1 MLGHTYLPPPQRA
14 DSLDLLALDAVGLQD
29 SFDLAAGAN
38 CEPLGALSKTARG
51 DLDFAKPLA
60 SGANATSRAKQQRLS
75 VQLDT
80 FESTE
85 GQEESRVVDIVRKS
99 QIATPGAVIT
109 NPSRNISSC
118 GTNHQANHI
127 LANAYEDCSIKE
139 QVQNQLAGQFEW
151 LIIRPAPATSAG
163 HHVSHTTSESESD
176 ISSGSNGKMVFG
188 CNLLFR
194 KRRSASRKAGVGCPL
209 ANSYTFI
216 ATPLGVDASIVLQ
229 NEGPEGRNIMA
240 AMSNDTQGTYL
251 DAYQKPTSTID
262 VMEQAVSP
270 SLTVFSERSGSF
282 ADGSSRAGSF
292 SLPRI
297 EDSLAE
303 LDQLEDELEAVT
315 AIANSKSG
323 GSSDRG
329 KSQPTQEPVIDT
341 KKDKARK
348 RVTLAIPQGAATVRA
363 KSSEKIRPALRRSSS
378 LTLRS
383 RPTEE
388 QKVLVSVQNE
398 ASQPRTSVA
407 PRSSG
412 SKPMVTSTKPLT
424 VPNFELPGEAV
435 ARRLKEQREA
445 RRAQQQS
452 TAPKA
457 YVAPPRPK
465 SDKPL
470 TKPSFE
476 LPGEAISRRKR
487 EEREAR
493 LKAQEEEDRK
503 KREFKAR
510 PVRQST
516 GPIPTIRAQKPK
528 AAISSDLSQKPP
540 ADTTS
545 KVKQTSAGP
554 VNFSSAALTIGKA
567 AGRRGRVSFI
577 EPPDDASRGT
587 SESARSTSGKRSSVS
602 VEEVVNQRARGKEIL
617 IQDNSFKINRE
628 REKREREEAA
638 KSARQQAAE
647 RSRAASREW
656 AEKKRRKEEAL
667 LRKAAQSSEE
677 RKGSSA

>member
-1 MLGHTYLPPPQRA
+1 M
-14 DSLDLLALDAVGLQD
+14 
-29 SFDLAAGAN
+29 
-38 CEPLGALSKTARG
+38 
-51 DLDFAKPLA
+51 
-60 SGANATSRAKQQRLS
+60 
-75 VQLDT
+75 
-80 FESTE
+80 
-85 GQEESRVVDIVRKS
+85 
-99 QIATPGAVIT
+99 
-109 NPSRNISSC
+109 
-118 GTNHQANHI
+118 
-127 LANAYEDCSIKE
+127 
-139 QVQNQLAGQFEW
+139 
-151 LIIRPAPATSAG
+151 
-163 HHVSHTTSESESD
+163 
-176 ISSGSNGKMVFG
+176 
-188 CNLLFR
+188 
-194 KRRSASRKAGVGCPL
+194 
-209 ANSYTFI
+209 
-216 ATPLGVDASIVLQ
+216 VLQ
-229 NEGPEGRNIMA
+229 NEGPGGRNFMA
-240 AMSNDTQGTYL
+240 AVSNDTQGTYL

-323 GSSDRG
+323 GTSDRG
-329 KSQPTQEPVIDT
+329 KSQPTQEPLIDT
-341 KKDKARK
+341 KDKAKK

-445 RRAQQQS
+445 RRAQQS

-528 AAISSDLSQKPP
+528 AAVGSDLHQNPP

-545 KVKQTSAGP
+545 KVKQASAGP

-602 VEEVVNQRARGKEIL
+602 VEEVVNQRARGKEVL

>member
-14 DSLDLLALDAVGLQD
+14 DSLDLLALDAIGLQD

-51 DLDFAKPLA
+51 DLDFAKRLA
-60 SGANATSRAKQQRLS
+60 PGAHATSRAKQQRPP
-75 VQLDT
+75 VQPDT

-99 QIATPGAVIT
+99 HLATTGAVVT
-109 NPSRNISSC
+109 SPSRNISSC

-127 LANAYEDCSIKE
+127 LANAYEDCSIEE
-139 QVQNQLAGQFEW
+139 QVQNQLA
-151 LIIRPAPATSAG
+151 
-163 HHVSHTTSESESD
+163 
-176 ISSGSNGKMVFG
+176 
-188 CNLLFR
+188 
-194 KRRSASRKAGVGCPL
+194 
-209 ANSYTFI
+209 
-216 ATPLGVDASIVLQ
+216 ATPLGGDASMVLQ
-229 NEGPEGRNIMA
+229 NEGPEGRNLMA
-240 AMSNDTQGTYL
+240 TMSNDTQGTYL
-251 DAYQKPTSTID
+251 DAYQKPISTID

-270 SLTVFSERSGSF
+270 SLTVFSERSGSC

-315 AIANSKSG
+315 AIATSKSG

-329 KSQPTQEPVIDT
+329 KSQPTQEPVIDP
-341 KKDKARK
+341 KKEKARK

-363 KSSEKIRPALRRSSS
+363 KPSEKIRPALRRSSS

-445 RRAQQQS
+445 RRAQQQ
-452 TAPKA
+452 TAAPKA
-457 YVAPPRPK
+457 YAAPLRPK

-510 PVRQST
+510 PVRQSA
-516 GPIPTIRAQKPK
+516 GPIPIIRAQKAK
-528 AAISSDLSQKPP
+528 AAISSDAHQDPP

-545 KVKQTSAGP
+545 KAKRASAGP
-554 VNFSSAALTIGKA
+554 LQAVEAECHSSNLLTTQAVGHL
-567 AGRRGRVSFI
+567 
-577 EPPDDASRGT
+577 SRLEAHLE
-587 SESARSTSGKRSSVS
+587 SEVQYL
-602 VEEVVNQRARGKEIL
+602 V
-617 IQDNSFKINRE
+617 
-628 REKREREEAA
+628 
-638 KSARQQAAE
+638 
-647 RSRAASREW
+647 
-656 AEKKRRKEEAL
+656 KK
-667 LRKAAQSSEE
+667 
-677 RKGSSA
+677 

>member
-1 MLGHTYLPPPQRA
+1 MLGHTYLPPPQRE
-14 DSLDLLALDAVGLQD
+14 DSLDLLSLDAIGLQD
-29 SFDLAAGAN
+29 SFDLAASAN
-38 CEPLGALSKTARG
+38 CEPLGALSVGG
-51 DLDFAKPLA
+51 DENT
-60 SGANATSRAKQQRLS
+60 NALTNESTSTRLS
-75 VQLDT
+75 LQPDT
-80 FESTE
+80 LESAE

-99 QIATPGAVIT
+99 HLATTIPVVT
-109 NPSRNISSC
+109 SPSRNVSSC
-118 GTNHQANHI
+118 GVSHQTNHI
-127 LANAYEDCSIKE
+127 LANAYEHCSIKE
-139 QVQNQLAGQFEW
+139 QIQNQLA
-151 LIIRPAPATSAG
+151 
-163 HHVSHTTSESESD
+163 
-176 ISSGSNGKMVFG
+176 
-188 CNLLFR
+188 
-194 KRRSASRKAGVGCPL
+194 
-209 ANSYTFI
+209 
-216 ATPLGVDASIVLQ
+216 ATPLGVDASMMLQ
-229 NEGPEGRNIMA
+229 NEGPEGQNIMA
-240 AMSNDTQGTYL
+240 TMSNDTQGTYL
-251 DAYQKPTSTID
+251 DAYQKPISTID

-315 AIANSKSG
+315 AIATSKSG

-388 QKVLVSVQNE
+388 QKVLVSVQND

-407 PRSSG
+407 PRSSS

-424 VPNFELPGEAV
+424 VPNFELPGDAV

-452 TAPKA
+452 APPKA
-457 YVAPPRPK
+457 YAAPPRPK

-510 PVRQST
+510 PVRHSA

-528 AAISSDLSQKPP
+528 AAVNSDTHKDPP
-540 ADTTS
+540 ADATS
-545 KVKQTSAGP
+545 KLKRASAGP

-577 EPPDDASRGT
+577 EPPDDTSRGT

-602 VEEVVNQRARGKEIL
+602 VEEVVNQRARGKEVL
-617 IQDNSFKINRE
+617 IQDNSLKINRE

-667 LRKAAQSSEE
+667 LRKAGQSSEE
-677 RKGSSA
+677 RKCSNA